1 MNTINTFCDSKLFL
15 SLFLESL
22 GLLVSPEVLLLFLG
36 IDSPKTERAD
46 ACCLCCN
53 PFIASSCHK
62 FTKEMNLTSYSRVRK
77 TGSVKRKEAH
87 KLCRCTLRGVTLW
100 NGISPGAHLFFS
112 LQSLWLDVRELCS
125 WGSLSDKSWDAIVV
139 SQITRFCSD
148 YSRAA
153 RACGSASSTMS
164 PMWIHILASVWFLFP
179 LPPTVGEEWRRLQCK
194 LLMRFW

>member
-1 MNTINTFCDSKLFL
+1 MNTVNTFCDSKLFL

-100 NGISPGAHLFFS
+100 NGISPGAHLFFQFTIS
-112 LQSLWLDVRELCS
+112 VTWCKGVVQLGISQWQKLRCNCGVTDYPILLRLQPSCSCLWLCLFNHESHVNPY
-125 WGSLSDKSWDAIVV
+125 LSICLV
-139 SQITRFCSD
+139 SFPPPPHRGW
-148 YSRAA
+148 RMKEAA
-153 RACGSASSTMS
+153 
-164 PMWIHILASVWFLFP
+164 V
-179 LPPTVGEEWRRLQCK
+179 
-194 LLMRFW
+194 